1 MFSQSKDER
10 IEENY
15 EKIGNILFTIMFFG
29 SFFIHFLTVAYNQS
43 LNIVMYNFTSTFF
56 LIGIIILV
64 YQLRKRQVYFHYR
77 FIHRDKS
84 DYLLKILKRSFIF
97 SLIFLT
103 NIIPYIIFG
112 ADLIIGLIVIGISL
126 LSFNITYLLFS
137 LYEKN
142 HYDESEMLAE
152 GKTRNLS
159 KNVIL
164 FYTIPFLYGLVSIVL
179 NIINS
184 HYQINNKINEAYI
197 TFISYKS
204 FFELF
209 RLDIIIFTTITL
221 FLIRNSIKKWMGK
234 NLIYKFLT
242 FYIFS
247 SLILSTLKFFYSISL
262 PYIIYVFFSND
273 ADQLQNF
280 ITKTTYFDI
289 GFILFFLV
297 IKIIIL
303 YHLYKRRIFGLATL
317 F

>member
-1 MFSQSKDER
+1 MFCHRELLSQYYFIMNSLCL
-10 IEENY
+10 ICPLF
-15 EKIGNILFTIMFFG
+15 ILA
-29 SFFIHFLTVAYNQS
+29 S
-43 LNIVMYNFTSTFF
+43 
-56 LIGIIILV
+56 
-64 YQLRKRQVYFHYR
+64 LRKRQVYFHYR
-77 FIHRDKS
+77 FINRDKS

-247 SLILSTLKFFYSISL
+247 SLILSTIKFFYSISL